1 MTQKKNK
8 AQSTG
13 LSDDDRLMFDNFKEW
28 FNLKHYGKFNFED
41 EEFQSFIKDNGITL
55 DYKSPIPRH
64 AKENTIVYKK
74 NKSSAVG
81 DLARHIR
88 NAHSHS
94 RIRRRGDYFI
104 MMDIAPK
111 RKDRP
116 KEVTM
121 RGKIH
126 VNLIQA
132 LLDAIR
138 KNKCDR
144 HKKQ

>member
-1 MTQKKNK
+1 MTRKKNK
-8 AQSTG
+8 TQSTG
-13 LSDDDRLMFDNFKEW
+13 LRDGDRLMFDNFKEW
-28 FNLKHYGKFNFED
+28 YNLNRNSSFYVRNKK
-41 EEFQSFIKDNGITL
+41 FQSFLNDNDITL
-55 DYKSPIPRH
+55 DYKSSIPQT
-64 AKENTIVYKK
+64 AKKNTIVYKGDR
-74 NKSSAVG
+74 SVVR

-104 MMDIAPK
+104 MMDITPK

-116 KEVTM
+116 EEVTM

-126 VNLIQA
+126 VNLMQA

-138 KNKCDR
+138 ENKRDR
-144 HKKQ
+144 CKKQ